1 MINQICEPPLYVH
14 RSFFQYIYLV
24 HYILSTIPGAGD
36 KQWKKQNS
44 ELVERSFNWED
55 RQDTDKQVSVFIVS
69 YLVTDILE
77 KSKVN

>member
-1 MINQICEPPLYVH
+1 M
-14 RSFFQYIYLV
+14 
-24 HYILSTIPGAGD
+24 
-36 KQWKKQNS
+36 KKQNS